1 MIRMA
6 TPAREYSYSVEHQ
19 MLEHLKYSGIDP
31 GNLADLVGL
40 FVSLKNKYGL
50 VPFAMV
56 AESHP
61 VPNAVTARY
70 IVDSI
75 SLNKVANA
83 LLDTPRLNRVTIYPR
98 GIAKSAQHEIAVTL
112 GG

>member
-1 MIRMA
+1 MA
-6 TPAREYSYSVEHQ
+6 TSVRECLPPIDQQ
-19 MLEHLKYSGIDP
+19 MLEHLRFSGIERE
-31 GNLADLVGL
+31 NLTDLVGI

-50 VPFAMV
+50 LPFSMD

-70 IVDSI
+70 LVDSLT
-75 SLNKVANA
+75 LNKIANV
-83 LLDTPRLNRVTIYPR
+83 LWDTPRLNRVVIQPR
-98 GIAKSAQHEIAVTL
+98 GIVKSGQFEIAVTL